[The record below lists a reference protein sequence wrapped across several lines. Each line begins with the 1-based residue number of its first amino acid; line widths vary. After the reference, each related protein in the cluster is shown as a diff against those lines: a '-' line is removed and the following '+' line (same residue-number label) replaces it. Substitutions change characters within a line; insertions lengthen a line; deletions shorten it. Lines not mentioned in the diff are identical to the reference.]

1 MSDKKETSEFKL
13 EVGAKL
19 PEFQEGGEGPSV
31 WSAET
36 MNNFVKALNA
46 LLDPR
51 ISRGESDKVEIS
63 DSNITFQLSRSAE
76 AGGLVERFKIRF
88 AENDFLICR
97 TWDGSTIGATDI
109 YVLKPE
115 ELQCSLASEAIYGVT
130 TTYTYAADTA
140 EPYMA
145 FGDGGTWPGETVG
158 NYGVGQP
165 LYQKRLNV
173 IRTVTR
179 SGVVEQQRVVKVWG
193 KGQVIRAIEC
203 DGGLTTAGSVAPANQ
218 PITHLLLASNR
229 NWARI

>member
-1 MSDKKETSEFKL
+1 MSDEIKPDEFELK
-13 EVGAKL
+13 VGAKL
-19 PEFQEGGEGPSV
+19 PEFQEGTEGPSV
-31 WSAET
+31 WSAAT
-36 MNNFVKALNA
+36 MNNIVKSVNVWLN
-46 LLDPR
+46 PS
-51 ISRGESDKVEIS
+51 ISRGEKDGVEIS
-63 DSNITFQLSRSAE
+63 DSNVQITLKRSE
-76 AGGLVERFKIRF
+76 GGGASIERFKVRF

-97 TWDGSTIGATDI
+97 TWDGTTIGATDI

-145 FGDGGTWPGETVG
+145 FGDGGTWPGEEATDYDVG
-158 NYGVGQP
+158 EA

-173 IRTVTR
+173 IRTATR
-179 SGVVEQQRVVKVWG
+179 SGVVEAQRVVKVWG

-229 NWARI
+229 NWARV

>member
-1 MSDKKETSEFKL
+1 MSDAPKPAEFALK
-13 EVGAKL
+13 VGAKL
-19 PEFQEGGEGPSV
+19 PEFKEGQDGPSV
-31 WSAET
+31 WSADT
-36 MNNFVKALNA
+36 MNNFVKALNS
-46 LLDPR
+46 LLNPK
-51 ISRGESDKVEIS
+51 IVRGEADKVTIS
-63 DSNITFQLSRSAE
+63 DSNTVIQLSRSAE

-88 AENDFLICR
+88 AESDYLVCR
-97 TWDGSTIGATDI
+97 TWNGSVLGASDV

-145 FGDGGTWPGETVG
+145 FGDGGTWSGEEATD
-158 NYGVGQP
+158 YDVGQP

-173 IRTVTR
+173 IRTATR

-203 DGGLTTAGSVAPANQ
+203 DGGTTAAGSVAPAGQ
-218 PITHLLLASNR
+218 PITHFLFASNR

>member
-1 MSDKKETSEFKL
+1 MSDEKPAEFKL
-13 EVGAKL
+13 KVGARL
-19 PEFQEGGEGPSV
+19 PEFQEGAEGPSV
-31 WSAET
+31 WSADT
-36 MNNFVKALNA
+36 MNNFVKAINA
-46 LLDPR
+46 LLNPK
-51 ISRGESDKVEIS
+51 ISRGEADKVTIS
-63 DSNITFQLSRSAE
+63 DSNVVFQLSRSAE
-76 AGGLVERFKIRF
+76 SGALVERFKVRF

-97 TWDGSTIGATDI
+97 TWDGTTIGATDI

-145 FGDGGTWPGETVG
+145 FGDGGTWPGEEAAD
-158 NYGVGQP
+158 YDVGQP

-173 IRTVTR
+173 IRTATR

-229 NWARI
+229 NWARV